1 MSLILEALKKS
12 ERQRRL
18 GETPSIGSPIMA
30 VRERRSWMP
39 YLVVLIVVG
48 LAVLWWLKRDVD
60 APPVEPPK
68 TANSAPAPAEPGAEA
83 ARKTAPAEA
92 TRTPSA
98 PVAAPTA
105 ATNGTILPAPTAPST
120 RDKTNANPPHDD
132 KFASGELVAAE
143 PRSDAPSQPLVVKE
157 AEAVPAVGPAA
168 APARPGNTD
177 AIAIGELLNRAD
189 ARAAAE
195 RADAGTATPTPGA
208 NAPAPVEAKPGDA
221 LALIWELPLATRRD
235 LPEIKLTM
243 HVYAEDP
250 AQRFII
256 VNGERHAE
264 GDDVGSLKLIEIRK
278 DGVVFQIDKQRFLY
292 PRGGR

>member
-30 VRERRSWMP
+30 VRERRNWMP
-39 YLVVLIVVG
+39 YLIVLIIVG

-60 APPVEPPK
+60 EPPVEPPR
-68 TANSAPAPAEPGAEA
+68 TANSAPAPVEPGAEA
-83 ARKTAPAEA
+83 ARKTVSAAD
-92 TRTPSA
+92 TRRPSA
-98 PVAAPTA
+98 PVAAPTV